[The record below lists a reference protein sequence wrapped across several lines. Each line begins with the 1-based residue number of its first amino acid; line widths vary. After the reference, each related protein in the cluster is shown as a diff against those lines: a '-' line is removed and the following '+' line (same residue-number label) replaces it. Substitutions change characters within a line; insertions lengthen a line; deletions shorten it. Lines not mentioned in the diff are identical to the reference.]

1 VTNNIAAESR
11 GTEEVEGNGSKKTVE
26 KKSSKNIV
34 TKNVKER
41 LAGTLSQS
49 KREEEEG

>member
-1 VTNNIAAESR
+1 MAPKRLKVMAAKKQWRRR
-11 GTEEVEGNGSKKTVE
+11 GG
-26 KKSSKNIV
+26 SKNIV

>member
-1 VTNNIAAESR
+1 
-11 GTEEVEGNGSKKTVE
+11 
-26 KKSSKNIV
+26 V

-49 KREEEEG
+49 KRKEEEEEEEEED